1 MPRPSTVSTG
11 CSAAERGRGVALA
24 ASAVNRGTRVRTIS
38 EDERGAWC
46 SCTIPADDPAFED
59 RIAAEWS
66 WLARWHPTT
75 RNVFALVDADDRFLG
90 RYDVPFESPD
100 GWRLWAPS
108 VHPDVGSRG
117 LAALCRHV
125 VAASAARG
133 MPRVEV
139 ILEGTHRQFGLARDA
154 LSAVGFRMIEAKVIS
169 ERDLSAPLPEPA
181 SAGLRFVPAATLPAG
196 RFAQLCAEAG
206 MTEEEVREVPLDA
219 PEASRWIVALR
230 GDEAVGVAL
239 LESIDAEA
247 GIVTCRHV
255 GVRAPRR
262 GRGYGRALLARA
274 LQSARDAGAKRYL
287 DSTERANG
295 PMRALFGSAGF
306 VDLGERLVFELRMP
320 PGKTPG

>member
-1 MPRPSTVSTG
+1 MR
-11 CSAAERGRGVALA
+11 A
-24 ASAVNRGTRVRTIS
+24 IS
-38 EDERGAWC
+38 EDERDAWC
-46 SCTIPADDPAFED
+46 ACTFDADDPEIED
-59 RIAAEWS
+59 RIAAERS
-66 WLARWHPTT
+66 WLARWHLTT
-75 RNVFALVDADDRFLG
+75 CNVFALVDGGGRFLG
-90 RYDVPFESPD
+90 KYDVPFESPD

-108 VHPDVGSRG
+108 VHPDVGAPG

-125 VAASAARG
+125 VAASGAGG

-139 ILEGTHRQFGLARDA
+139 ILEGTHRQFDLARDA
-154 LSAVGFRMIEAKVIS
+154 LSAVGFRMTEAKVIS

-181 SAGLRFVPAATLPAG
+181 SAGLRFVPAATLPAE
-196 RFAQLCAEAG
+196 RFARLCAEAG
-206 MTEEEVREVPLDA
+206 MTDEEVREVPFDA
-219 PEASRWIVALR
+219 PEASRWIVALH

-262 GRGYGRALLARA
+262 GRGYGRSLLAQA

-295 PMRALFGSAGF
+295 PMRALFRSAGF
-306 VDLGERLVFELRMP
+306 VDVSERLVFEQRRP
-320 PGKTPG
+320 SEKVREKVPEKAPE